1 MAAAVRARVSV
12 RERATPT
19 RWFRCRMHDNRNRT
33 CLCRPCRW
41 RLRPA
46 SAQCTRRRCHRC
58 RSSYRLH
65 RWRHSTARRRVSAT
79 FAQCCMHCVCLMHTP
94 PDRRVLVR
102 VVCALGRTCDRHMAH
117 GWHDCA
123 AHPQQPQPRRTAP
136 EHQQSLPDA
145 TYPHSPRRAAPQP
158 SRSHALARLCTHI
171 CLLTHAAAHSCSLV
185 YTCAHT
191 RSRVCTLSHSRLKC
205 ALALPA
211 GPCRTIAH
219 TARRALRQ
227 LLPARAAM
235 CATLGPLRSLPSSA
249 ASVRCWW
256 QQTPLPLLRQHLRR
270 VYGQLCTSAS

>member
-1 MAAAVRARVSV
+1 MAAAVRASVSV

-65 RWRHSTARRRVSAT
+65 RWRHSMARRRVSAT

-145 TYPHSPRRAAPQP
+145 TYPHSPRRAATQP
-158 SRSHALARLCTHI
+158 VACA
-171 CLLTHAAAHSCSLV
+171 CSLV
-185 YTCAHT
+185 HSHMLAHT
-191 RSRVCTLSHSRLKC
+191 RCRTLMLSRLHVR
-205 ALALPA
+205 AHSLACMHAEPLSPEVRPRPSCGTLPYHRSHCP
-211 GPCRTIAH
+211 PCSP
-219 TARRALRQ
+219 TA
-227 LLPARAAM
+227 PARPCLHVRYLGFAA
-235 CATLGPLRSLPSSA
+235 
-249 ASVRCWW
+249 
-256 QQTPLPLLRQHLRR
+256 
-270 VYGQLCTSAS
+270 